1 MSKLDNLLSR
11 LMKVKKTGNGSFIAC
26 CPAHQDKSPSITI
39 REVEEGKLLIHCFAE
54 CSVENIIG
62 AIGLD
67 FSDIMPDKADD
78 EIRKSRKIPFSPADV
93 LACVKSDA
101 RYLYLVFC
109 DMDKGNILTKDQI
122 EFAKKAAARIYSA
135 SELGGQ

>member
-11 LMKVKKTGNGSFIAC
+11 LTKVKKTGKDSFIAC
-26 CPAHQDKSPSITI
+26 CPAHQDKSPSMTI

-67 FSDIMPDKADD
+67 FADIMPDKVDD
-78 EIRKSRKIPFSPADV
+78 VIRKSRKIPFSPADV
-93 LACVKSDA
+93 LACVKADA
-101 RYLYLVFC
+101 GYLYLIMC
-109 DMDKGNILTKDQI
+109 ELDKGNIFTQDQI
-122 EFAKKAAARIYSA
+122 LKAKKAAARIYSA
-135 SELGGQ
+135 AELGGQ